1 MKALQDRFKQGP
13 RVDFHGTY
21 ETNDPGSNHKAR
33 IKSMA
38 LDIWKAT
45 GYRFT
50 CVFQYDI
57 ILLFRPQRNCSV
69 KDHPQFTNGHKTR
82 FWCSQDE
89 SHRSK
94 SSRAAR
100 KAQGELYKPRQSS
113 SGETLAKNRF
123 PCRSRLLISSRDSGT
138 HPIVTVRMH
147 HHVAH
152 EPYIDVNLP
161 PEVAQ
166 DVYWIAK
173 MGARP
178 VTNGRDG
185 TIDPPRPIHAVQDG
199 DEPALSEENSP
210 QLQETFN
217 DTQPDLPKDLSSSE
231 IHSSTVFIQDHEISP
246 SPHPTTPSEP
256 LQNAHIYHTRMHT
269 HIRNLRTFCDGLEF
283 QLQFNDY
290 RMLETLEREG
300 AGFLDFVGDCLKK
313 EGRLVSTDQ
322 DPVPHTP
329 RSPASGQSH
338 MRNGVV
344 SNPDQPI
351 QAPMQIQQPF
361 EANPGVLPG
370 ALVR

>member
-1 MKALQDRFKQGP
+1 
-13 RVDFHGTY
+13 
-21 ETNDPGSNHKAR
+21 
-33 IKSMA
+33 
-38 LDIWKAT
+38 
-45 GYRFT
+45 
-50 CVFQYDI
+50 
-57 ILLFRPQRNCSV
+57 
-69 KDHPQFTNGHKTR
+69 
-82 FWCSQDE
+82 
-89 SHRSK
+89 
-94 SSRAAR
+94 
-100 KAQGELYKPRQSS
+100 
-113 SGETLAKNRF
+113 
-123 PCRSRLLISSRDSGT
+123 
-138 HPIVTVRMH
+138 MH